1 MSSDGF
7 KNIHNIEMMKNKF
20 DVVDR
25 LLYIA
30 EETLLYKSNETE
42 EDILFMRKVTIR
54 LLKNQKFYLGLVLE
68 C

>member
-7 KNIHNIEMMKNKF
+7 NTIHNIDMMKNKF

-42 EDILFMRKVTIR
+42 EDILFMRKVVIR

>member
-1 MSSDGF
+1 MSGEGY
-7 KNIHNIEMMKNKF
+7 KNNEIMKNKF
-20 DVVDR
+20 DLVDR

-42 EDILFMRKVTIR
+42 EDILFMRKITIR

>member
-1 MSSDGF
+1 MSGEGF
-7 KNIHNIEMMKNKF
+7 KNNEIMKNKF
-20 DVVDR
+20 DLVDR

-42 EDILFMRKVTIR
+42 EDILFMRKITIR

>member
-7 KNIHNIEMMKNKF
+7 NTIHNIDMVKSKF

-42 EDILFMRKVTIR
+42 EDILFMRKVVIR